1 MELWRVLIGVTA
13 PIQIC
18 SCLRSRR
25 VSVIGPLFASK
36 RKKVLMRVSEV
47 ALAASGLLEPSTS
60 AGIISFTRAVDCLAR
75 PGFA

>member
-13 PIQIC
+13 PMQIC

-47 ALAASGLLEPSTS
+47 ALAASGL
-60 AGIISFTRAVDCLAR
+60 
-75 PGFA
+75 